1 MDYPIG
7 FVRWTE
13 QRNFQAILQL
23 LESGQINVDPLI
35 THRFSFN
42 DALTGYKAV
51 DEPGAMGIMLEF
63 DDRPIEELTA
73 NQKSAAV
80 DEIPAALELV
90 DADRKIPAAG
100 KAEVAFI
107 GAGNFASQMLLP
119 LFPKNNV
126 QLKTI
131 VSSTGVSAAHAGKKF
146 GFGDVCT
153 DSQQVWD
160 DANVNTVVVSTP
172 HSSHASLVSAGLKAG
187 KHVFVEKPLALTHE
201 QLDGVVHQMNAS
213 PNQMVMIGF
222 NRRFS
227 PHTQQIKQWLQGT
240 PGPKSII
247 ITMNAGAIPAN
258 HWTQDP
264 EVGGGRINGEAC
276 HLIDLARY
284 LVDSPIVKSS
294 ANTMVGGDG
303 RLGDCVS
310 ISLSFADGSIATV
323 HYFANGSKDFPK
335 ERFEVFA
342 GGKVAVCNNFLKS
355 NLIGTKKKF
364 KTRGQDKGHKAEL
377 QSFVDAVTNGGDWPI
392 SAEELIEVTRVTLDV
407 AAQVSEDL
415 KS

>member
-1 MDYPIG
+1 
-7 FVRWTE
+7 
-13 QRNFQAILQL
+13 
-23 LESGQINVDPLI
+23 
-35 THRFSFN
+35 
-42 DALTGYKAV
+42 
-51 DEPGAMGIMLEF
+51 MGIMLEF
-63 DDRPIEELTA
+63 DDRPIEDAFGSPNRDNVTE
-73 NQKSAAV
+73 
-80 DEIPAALELV
+80 EIPPALALA
-90 DADRKIPAAG
+90 DAHRQLSAEG
-100 KAEVAFI
+100 KAQVAFI
-107 GAGNFASQMLLP
+107 GAGNFTTQMLLP
-119 LFPKNNV
+119 LFPKQNV

-131 VSSTGVSAAHAGKKF
+131 VSSTGVSASHAGKKF
-146 GFGDVCT
+146 GFGNVCT
-153 DSQQVWD
+153 DSKQVWD
-160 DANVNTVVVSTP
+160 DTKINTVVVSTP
-172 HSSHASLVSAGLKAG
+172 HSSHASLVCEGLKAG

-201 QLDGVVHQMNAS
+201 QLDSVVHQMNTH

-227 PHTQQIKQWLQGT
+227 PHTQQIKQWLQAT

-258 HWTQDP
+258 HWTQDL

-284 LVDSPIVKSS
+284 LAGSPIVKST

-335 ERFEVFA
+335 ERYEVFA
-342 GGKVAVCNNFLKS
+342 GGKVAVCNNFLRS
-355 NLIGTKKKF
+355 DLIGTKKKL

-377 QSFVDAVTNGGDWPI
+377 QAFVDAITSGGSWPI
-392 SAEELIEVTRVTLDV
+392 PAEELIEVTRVTLDV
-407 AAQVSEDL
+407 AAQVSETL
-415 KS
+415 KN